1 MGKNYLDR
9 VFDFLET
16 KNKNFRNLRK
26 FGKYSFF
33 SVVATITD
41 IIILFILTEFIGI
54 YYLLSVKISYVG
66 GMLVAF
72 FGNKKYTF
80 DKNKKKNLHKFIDF
94 VIISVIDL
102 MLNIILIKILTEYFS
117 VWYIF
122 SKIIVVFI
130 IFIAKYY
137 THKKIAFNN

>member
-1 MGKNYLDR
+1 M
-9 VFDFLET
+9 
-16 KNKNFRNLRK
+16 
-26 FGKYSFF
+26 
-33 SVVATITD
+33 
-41 IIILFILTEFIGI
+41 
-54 YYLLSVKISYVG
+54 SVKISYVG